1 MQKWFFVTGR
11 QRGDFYRAVG
21 SLGVRS
27 DGEAV
32 ISPQGGGTGG
42 SSMEDAQSCH
52 QELQLCKCLL
62 WPMC

>member
-42 SSMEDAQSCH
+42 LLH
-52 QELQLCKCLL
+52 GGRPEL
-62 WPMC
+62 PPGAAAV